1 MALLKLIEPQR
12 LALSSTAITPSFSSS
27 VSNCSSPSNSRNLLI
42 IVTTVPST
50 LNFFRGQVGFLK
62 ERGFMVHAV
71 SSPGDELQEF
81 GQREGIPVHAVPM
94 LRAVTPLQD
103 IPALFKMVHLFRQ
116 LRPTIVHTHTPKG
129 GVLGVL
135 AARLAKVPLVLYTI
149 HGLPFVS
156 ARGLKRWLLWLSEL
170 ASCRGAHQV
179 LAVSQAMRHQALAH
193 GLCPSHKIEVLG
205 PGSINGVDAEGRF
218 NPDRFPDPV
227 RKQLRASLGI
237 SAEAVVVGF
246 VGRIVRDKGIEE
258 LALAWKELRRQ
269 YPHLYLVLVGREEP
283 QDPISHGAR
292 EILTSDSRVI
302 WTGPVAD
309 PAPYYA
315 IMDLVVLPT
324 HREGFPVV
332 PLEAAAM
339 VLPVITTTVDG
350 CPEAVVDGVTGLL
363 VPPQDVPSLM
373 KALKGL
379 VSDAN
384 MRENLGNA
392 GRLRV
397 IYNFNPKI
405 IWNYIVNKYMLMINK
420 KVNYDYIY

>member
-1 MALLKLIEPQR
+1 MALLKRIEPQIS
-12 LALSSTAITPSFSSS
+12 ALSSPAITTSLSSS
-27 VSNCSSPSNSRNLLI
+27 ASNSMI
-42 IVTTVPST
+42 ILVIITTVPTT

-81 GQREGIPVHAVPM
+81 GRREGVPVHAVVMP
-94 LRAVTPLQD
+94 RAVTPLQD
-103 IPALFKMVHLFRQ
+103 LPALLRLVRLFRG
-116 LRPTIVHTHTPKG
+116 LRPTIVHAHTPKG

-135 AARLAKVPLVLYTI
+135 AARLAGVPLVVYTI
-149 HGLPFVS
+149 HGLPFVR
-156 ARGLKRWLLWLSEL
+156 ARGLKKWLLWLSEL

-179 LAVSQAMRHQALAH
+179 LAVSQAMRRQALAH

-237 SAEAVVVGF
+237 PAEAVVVGF

-258 LALAWKELRRQ
+258 LALAWKELRRH

-292 EILTSDSRVI
+292 EILTSDSRVR
-302 WTGPVAD
+302 WTGSVAD

-339 VLPVITTTVDG
+339 GLPVITTTVDG

-363 VPPQDVPSLM
+363 VPPRDVPSLTRT
-373 KALKGL
+373 LEIL
-379 VSDAN
+379 VSDDKF
-384 MRENLGNA
+384 RKRLGTA
-392 GRLRV
+392 GRKRV
-397 IYNFNPKI
+397 FDTFAPTHIWKMLHNRYTDIIQKI
-405 IWNYIVNKYMLMINK
+405 
-420 KVNYDYIY
+420 